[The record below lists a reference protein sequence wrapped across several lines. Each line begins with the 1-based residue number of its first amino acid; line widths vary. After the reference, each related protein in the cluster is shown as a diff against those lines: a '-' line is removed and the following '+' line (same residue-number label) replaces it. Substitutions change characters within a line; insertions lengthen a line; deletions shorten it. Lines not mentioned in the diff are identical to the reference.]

1 MEEEEES
8 VRIVEDPTKATTLEP
23 PTSRKRRR
31 SPTLGTA
38 LKSTHSEEVSRLQ
51 SSQSQGEERPSKK
64 AKAVITLHGPVVETH
79 QPPVSDEW
87 GVDME
92 EAVDVFN
99 MDVGEAFGA
108 SESGN
113 QTRLSSTRPGKS
125 QTYVHMTNNA
135 VHIKTLIVDKEAPQ
149 GPEDFR

>member
-1 MEEEEES
+1 M
-8 VRIVEDPTKATTLEP
+8 
-23 PTSRKRRR
+23 
-31 SPTLGTA
+31 
-38 LKSTHSEEVSRLQ
+38 Q
-51 SSQSQGEERPSKK
+51 SSQGQEGERPSKK
-64 AKAVITLHGPVVETH
+64 AKAVITIQEPIVETH

-113 QTRLSSTRPGKS
+113 QTRLSSTRPDKS

-135 VHIKTLIVDKEAPQ
+135 VHIKTLITEKEDP
-149 GPEDFR
+149 